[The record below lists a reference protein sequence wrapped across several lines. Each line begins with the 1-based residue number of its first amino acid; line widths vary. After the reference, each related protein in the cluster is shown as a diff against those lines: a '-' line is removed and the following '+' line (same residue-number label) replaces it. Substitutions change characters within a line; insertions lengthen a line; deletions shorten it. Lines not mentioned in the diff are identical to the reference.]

1 VTVPAGLATA
11 PRVSVLVP
19 CYNLGAFLDEAV
31 DSVQAQTC
39 QDFEILIV
47 DDGSTD
53 PATVRL
59 LDGYDRPRTTVYR
72 TPNQGLAAAR
82 NFLIA
87 RARGK
92 YLCAL
97 DADDKLHPQYLER
110 TLATLEHDPSLGFAS
125 TKMQMF
131 GLETRVWPEDTR
143 CDLVTLL
150 CHDPVHPAA
159 LVRRSAVLAVGG
171 YDQEM
176 PHQGNEDWDL
186 WIGLIEAGY
195 GGVILDEVLFF
206 YRRRENS
213 MIGTCA
219 RGDAQL
225 QAVAY
230 LMRKHSAS
238 YRAHES
244 AVAQWKD
251 AAASAVERRN
261 AVLEASVSATSA
273 TVARRRRELEV
284 LRQRLN
290 GADPG
295 AAPVVDDNV
304 ASLQAALR
312 EPAASLAI
320 ADEARRAAAA
330 EAAAL
335 RASLSWQVTAPLR
348 AIYDAWRAAV
358 GSRHR

>member
-1 VTVPAGLATA
+1 VTVPAGTATS

-19 CYNLGAFLDEAV
+19 CYNLGAYLDEAV
-31 DSVQAQTC
+31 DSVLAQSC
-39 QDFEILIV
+39 QDVEILIV

-53 PATVRL
+53 VATVQL
-59 LDGYDRPRTTVYR
+59 LDRYERPRTTVYR
-72 TPNQGLAAAR
+72 TANQGLAAAR
-82 NFLIA
+82 NFLVA
-87 RARGK
+87 RARGE

-97 DADDKLHPQYLER
+97 DADDKLHPQYLEQTMAALDR
-110 TLATLEHDPSLGFAS
+110 DPSLGFAS

-131 GLETRVWPEDTR
+131 GHETRVWPEDTR
-143 CDLVTLL
+143 CDLLTLL

-171 YDQEM
+171 YDEGM

-213 MIGTCA
+213 MSGTCA

-230 LMRKHSAS
+230 LMRKHAAS
-238 YRAHES
+238 YRVHES
-244 AVAQWKD
+244 AVAQWK
-251 AAASAVERRN
+251 AAAAADLERRN
-261 AVLEASVSATSA
+261 TALEAIVAATSD
-273 TVARRRRELEV
+273 TVARRRRELDV
-284 LRQRLN
+284 LRTRLTQPELL
-290 GADPG
+290 GAE
-295 AAPVVDDNV
+295 AAY
-304 ASLQAALR
+304 
-312 EPAASLAI
+312 
-320 ADEARRAAAA
+320 RAAAA
-330 EAAAL
+330 DAAAL

-348 AIYDAWRAAV
+348 AIYDLLRGAGR
-358 GSRHR
+358 SRNR

>member
-1 VTVPAGLATA
+1 M
-11 PRVSVLVP
+11 
-19 CYNLGAFLDEAV
+19 
-31 DSVQAQTC
+31 
-39 QDFEILIV
+39 

-53 PATVRL
+53 PATVQL
-59 LDGYDRPRTTVYR
+59 LDGYERPRTTVYR

-87 RARGK
+87 RARGE

-110 TLATLEHDPSLGFAS
+110 TLAALEHDPSLGFAS

-213 MIGTCA
+213 MSGTCA

-230 LMRKHSAS
+230 LMRKHAAS

-251 AAASAVERRN
+251 AAASDGRAAQRSPRGERVGHVRHGRPAPPGAGGAAATVERRGCWGG
-261 AVLEASVSATSA
+261 AGC
-273 TVARRRRELEV
+273 R
-284 LRQRLN
+284 RQRRQSPSRTT
-290 GADPG
+290 GA
-295 AAPVVDDNV
+295 V
-304 ASLQAALR
+304 R
-312 EPAASLAI
+312 PAWRS

-330 EAAAL
+330 DAAAL